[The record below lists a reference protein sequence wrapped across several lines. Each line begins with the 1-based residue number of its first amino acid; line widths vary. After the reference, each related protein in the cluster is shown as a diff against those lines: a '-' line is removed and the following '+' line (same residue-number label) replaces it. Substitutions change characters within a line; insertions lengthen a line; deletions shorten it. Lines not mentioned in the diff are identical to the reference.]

1 MRFGDGPRDARQ
13 RSCSRYAGAKDDWAE
28 RGGDGDEEGGEYY
41 TDQMELEAVDENGG
55 ISLPGVSIIESNF
68 SAAAD
73 DDEDDE
79 KKMKIKKN
87 RSKFIPAPFSRT
99 GLHAAWYSTPADVYS
114 FATIL
119 WELLTG
125 GTPYTGL
132 TKKAQVVLVV
142 SRHHAR
148 PLIPLH
154 CPLALAQLI
163 RRCWHPD
170 PSCRPSAAFASI
182 VLERLLEEGLR
193 LWKEVNEGGRRKR
206 RRSREGTRAKR
217 TVAI

>member
-1 MRFGDGPRDARQ
+1 
-13 RSCSRYAGAKDDWAE
+13 
-28 RGGDGDEEGGEYY
+28 
-41 TDQMELEAVDENGG
+41 MELEAVDENGG
-55 ISLPGVSIIESNF
+55 VSLPVVSFIGSNV
-68 SAAAD
+68 SADDGD
-73 DDEDDE
+73 DDEDK

-87 RSKFIPAPFSRT
+87 RSKFIPPPFSRT

-148 PLIPLH
+148 PLIPPH

-170 PSCRPSAAFASI
+170 PSCRPSAAFSSI

-193 LWKEVNEGGRRKR
+193 LWKEVVNGGGRRR
-206 RRSREGTRAKR
+206 RRKWREGSRAKGA
-217 TVAI
+217 VAI